1 MRLVGFFSTHPSSSS
16 SSFLLILFMNGSLA
30 QLSND
35 EARGG
40 RDFSLLAG
48 FPPSD
53 LIFDLDR
60 TIDDCKLAGQTVTV
74 RWKEG

>member
-1 MRLVGFFSTHPSSSS
+1 
-16 SSFLLILFMNGSLA
+16 MNGSLA